1 MTIKVWLIYIAI
13 AALLIVVGLV
23 QVRVGIHG

>member
-13 AALLIVVGLV
+13 AALLIMAGLV
-23 QVRVGIHG
+23 QVRAGVYS